1 MRPTHTSKEDNMSL
15 KSELKTSRRSFL
27 KWASALSAT
36 AVTYGCGGDSNPK
49 AYTDEVIVPD
59 ENLVMDR
66 TLKEV
71 MGTHPHNCGG
81 RCPFKF
87 YVKGHGTPQ
96 ARIAKLTAAG
106 DIQRANS
113 LEADESTSF
122 VQTRAC
128 VRGYAQIKRTYSPD
142 RLKYPLIQ
150 TKERGDVTGFKR
162 VSWDT
167 ALDIVADKIADVYSR
182 YSSGELPYI
191 PMVAGP
197 PNGLHNRMMFAGMPF
212 MGFAEGAGST
222 LSKYLGPTILPT
234 GAPSFENMLFATV
247 GSVGLLP
254 GLAGGNSV
262 HNYKNSDF
270 IIQWGADPA
279 VKEPNKTFFLTKAKE
294 AGVPIVTVDAQYTD
308 TASILSTGF
317 PEYELPQFIQVRPQT
332 DAALSV
338 AMAYII
344 FKRGWHDDEFIK
356 ANCFGFYPTQGAPVD
371 SDGNPFTVVNPPT
384 HPGYVMS
391 KLDFSF
397 ETQLTPDQHPF
408 ANPALAGQDVHV
420 PVGMSFVEYLDDLGV
435 QKAADLGIVDKED
448 AVVTWASQLSGV
460 DKSTII
466 NFADAFAHAGDV
478 FLENGNNGGQKTNN
492 GMHNVW
498 MMICLAAMCGHTIK
512 QGGNLGVN
520 SSDGDSNPVSF
531 PGGLSYPELGSG
543 TTYPF
548 IAVDANKFV
557 DLVVNGRDGRTADQ
571 FYNDTKSIYG
581 VDLGSPATAK
591 LEVDMVLGSYHI
603 TNSFNTCPN
612 TNKAVNIF
620 TQKNGSH
627 YKIKHYVIYE
637 QYMTPT
643 AAYADVILPACSH
656 HEKPFFTSGQ
666 GTYFQNKLIEPM
678 YDTKSDVDIDIL
690 LAEKLNSRG
699 ITVSYSKNGKTDEE
713 LCAEAWETA
722 TVSGIDKPAFAE
734 VKEQG
739 VVQKEVSGTV
749 ANPMAG
755 LMGYL
760 PYTTETGKIQFF
772 SPFYYYRDACDLATQ
787 TGSSRVTPRAMYIEP
802 YEGYDKIMRGEN
814 VGVKGKEYSLQFTT
828 KHARNRAHTVYDNVS
843 MIRDQF
849 DYPKR
854 AIMNPADASRRGI
867 KDGDMV
873 YVYNDWG
880 CLKVGVG
887 ISPTIREGV
896 VSLPH
901 GVWYRKG
908 SETYEAWYDID
919 LGDAVDSKVVDG
931 TTYYKH
937 IVNVDIGGCENT
949 LTHDKDFGSPK
960 DPLCGQ
966 VGGNH
971 FNGNLCEVS
980 KNHPDS

>member
-1 MRPTHTSKEDNMSL
+1 MSL
-15 KSELKTSRRSFL
+15 KDKLTEKQITRRSFM
-27 KWASALSAT
+27 KWAGALSTT
-36 AVTYGCGGDSNPK
+36 AALFGCGGSGG
-49 AYTDEVIVPD
+49 PD
-59 ENLVMDR
+59 EYGSVVTNQDSFEFDNEL
-66 TLKEV
+66 TAV

-87 YVKGHGTPQ
+87 YVKDFGTPK
-96 ARIAKLTAAG
+96 AKIVKLTSAG
-106 DIQRANS
+106 DIPREDS
-113 LEADESTSF
+113 LDKDESIEF

-142 RLKYPLIQ
+142 RLKYPLVQ

-162 VSWDT
+162 VTWDE
-167 ALDIVADKIADVYSR
+167 ALERVADMISEVHSR
-182 YSSGELPYI
+182 YATGELPYV

-197 PNGLHNRMMFAGMPF
+197 PNGLHNTMMFAGMPF
-212 MGFAEGAGST
+212 MGFAEGAGSA
-222 LSKYLGPTILPT
+222 LSQYLGPTILPT
-234 GAPSFENMLFATV
+234 GAPSFENMLFASV

-262 HNYKNSDF
+262 YNYKHSDF

-294 AGVPIVTVDAQYTD
+294 AGVPIVTIDAQYTD

-317 PEYELPQFIQVRPQT
+317 PEYDLPQFIQVRPQT
-332 DAALSV
+332 DSAIAV

-344 FKRGWHDDEFIK
+344 YKNGWHNDDFIK
-356 ANCFGFYPTQGAPVD
+356 TNCFGFYPTQDAGND
-371 SDGNPFTVVNPPT
+371 SAGNPFPFVEAPK
-384 HPGYVMS
+384 HPGYVMH

-397 ETQLTPDQHPF
+397 TKQLNNNQHPLAD
-408 ANPALAGQDVHV
+408 ANLYNQEIHV
-420 PVGMSFVEYLDDLGV
+420 PTGMSFVEYLDKLGV
-435 QKAADLGIVDKED
+435 DKAVELGIPDNQD

-460 DKSTII
+460 EKTTII
-466 NFADAFAHAGDV
+466 NLADAFAHAGDV

-512 QGGNLGVN
+512 KGGNLGVN
-520 SSDGDSNPVSF
+520 SSDGESNPVTF
-531 PGGLSYPELGSG
+531 PGGIMYPQLGKG

-557 DLVVNGRDGRTADQ
+557 DLVITGRDGRNKEQ
-571 FYNDTKSIYG
+571 FYKDVKYVSE
-581 VDLGSPATAK
+581 VDLGSPETAK

-620 TQKNGSH
+620 TQKEGSH
-627 YKIKHYVIYE
+627 YKIKHYVMYE
-637 QYMTPT
+637 QFMTPT

-656 HEKPFFTSGQ
+656 HEKPFFTSGEA
-666 GTYFQNKLIEPM
+666 TYFQNKLVEPM
-678 YDTKSDVDIDIL
+678 YDTRSDVDIDIE
-690 LAEKLNSRG
+690 LAKKLSAKG
-699 ITVSYSKNGKTDEE
+699 IPISYGKDGKTDEE
-713 LCAEAWETA
+713 LCKEAWETA
-722 TVSGIDKPAFAE
+722 EVPADIEKPTFE
-734 VKEQG
+734 KVKITG
-739 VVQKEVSGTV
+739 KIQKEIDTDNIP
-749 ANPMAG
+749 NPMEV
-755 LMGYL
+755 LMNYL

-772 SPFYYYRDACDLATQ
+772 SPFYYYRDKCDLSTQ
-787 TGSSRVTPRAMYIEP
+787 EGAYRIEPRAMYVEP
-802 YEGYDKIMRGEN
+802 YQGYDKIMKKEN
-814 VGVKGKEYSLQFTT
+814 TGVKGIEYTMQFTT

-843 MIRDQF
+843 VIRDKF

-854 AIMNPADASRRGI
+854 AIMNPSDAYKRGI
-867 KDGDMV
+867 KDGDEV
-873 YVYNDWG
+873 YIFNDWG
-880 CLKVGVG
+880 CIKVGVG
-887 ISPTIREGV
+887 ISPTINEGV

-919 LGDAVDSKVVDG
+919 LGNSVETKTVETVD
-931 TTYYKH
+931 YYKH
-937 IVNVDIGGCENT
+937 IVHVDIGGCENT

-966 VGGNH
+966 VGDNH

-980 KNHPDS
+980 KVHPDRR

>member
-1 MRPTHTSKEDNMSL
+1 MGINTKQNEPKIT
-15 KSELKTSRRSFL
+15 RRSFL
-27 KWASALSAT
+27 QWTSALGAT
-36 AVTYGCGGDSNPK
+36 AAVYGCGGDGDGPEE
-49 AYTDEVIVPD
+49 YETPVVPQ
-59 ENLVMDR
+59 EEYVMDR
-66 TLKEV
+66 ELSEV

-87 YVKGHGTPQ
+87 YVRDYGTPQ
-96 ARIAKLTAAG
+96 ARIAKLMSDG
-106 DIQRANS
+106 DIPRENS
-113 LEADESTSF
+113 LDSDESTHKI
-122 VQTRAC
+122 QIRAC

-150 TKERGDVTGFKR
+150 TKERGDVSGFKR
-162 VSWDT
+162 VSWDE
-167 ALDIVADKIADVYSR
+167 ALNKVADMVSDVYSR

-197 PNGLHNRMMFAGMPF
+197 PNGLHNVMMFAGMPF
-212 MGFAEGAGST
+212 MGFAEGAGSA
-222 LSKYLGPTILPT
+222 LSQYLGPTILPT
-234 GAPSFENMLFATV
+234 GAPSFENMLFASI

-262 HNYKNSDF
+262 YNYKDSDF

-294 AGVPIVTVDAQYTD
+294 AGVPIVTIDAQYTD
-308 TASILSTGF
+308 TAAVLSSGF
-317 PEYELPQFIQVRPQT
+317 PAYNLPQFIQVKPQT
-332 DAALSV
+332 DSAIAA

-344 FKRGWHDDEFIK
+344 YKRGWHDDTFIK
-356 ANCFGFYPTQGAPVD
+356 ENCYGFYPTQDVGND
-371 SDGNPFTVVNPPT
+371 SDGNPFPVVDAPL

-397 ETQLTPDQHPF
+397 QTPITPDQHPF
-408 ANPALAGQDVHV
+408 ADPNLAGQPIHV
-420 PVGMSFVEYLDDLGV
+420 PKGMSFVEYLDGLGV
-435 QKAADLGIVDKED
+435 EKASELGISDKED
-448 AVVTWASQLSGV
+448 AVVTWASELSGV
-460 DKSTII
+460 DKTTIR
-466 NFADAFAHAGDV
+466 NLADAFAHAGDV

-492 GMHNVW
+492 GMHSVW
-498 MMICLAAMCGHTIK
+498 MMISLAAMCGHTVK
-512 QGGNLGVN
+512 QGGNLGIN
-520 SSDGDSNPVSF
+520 SSDGASNPVSF
-531 PGGLSYPELGSG
+531 PGGIMYPQLGSG
-543 TTYPF
+543 TAYPF
-548 IAVDANKFV
+548 LAVDSNKFV
-557 DLVVNGRDGRTADQ
+557 DLVVTGRDGRTPEQ
-571 FYNDTKSIYG
+571 FYKDNKYIYG
-581 VDLGSPATAK
+581 VELDPDDPK

-620 TQKNGSH
+620 TQKDGSD

-656 HEKPFFTSGQ
+656 HEKPFFANGEATF
-666 GTYFQNKLIEPM
+666 FQNKLIEPM
-678 YDTKSDVDIDIL
+678 YDTKSDVDIDIE
-690 LAEKLNSRG
+690 LAKKLNARG
-699 ITVSYSKNGKTDEE
+699 INVSYSRNGKTDEE
-713 LCAEAWETA
+713 LCKEAWETA
-722 TVSGIDKPAFAE
+722 SVDGIEKPSFEE
-734 VKEQG
+734 VKKIG
-739 VVQKEVSGTV
+739 KVQKPIDENTIP
-749 ANPMAG
+749 NPMQG

-772 SPFYYYRDACDLATQ
+772 SPFYYYRDKCDLDNQ
-787 TGSSRVTPRAMYIEP
+787 IGSSRIANPRVMYVEP
-802 YEGYDKIMRGEN
+802 YEGYEKIMRNEN
-814 VGVKGKEYSLQFTT
+814 VGVKGIKYTMQFTT

-867 KDGDMV
+867 HDGDTV
-873 YVYNDWG
+873 YIFNDWG
-880 CLKVGVG
+880 CVKVRVA
-887 ISPTIREGV
+887 ISPVINEGV
-896 VSLPH
+896 ISLPH

-908 SETYEAWYDID
+908 NETYEAWYDID
-919 LGDAVDSKVVDG
+919 LGNSVETKVVDG
-931 TTYYKH
+931 KTYYKH
-937 IVNVDIGGCENT
+937 IVNVDIGGCENV

-966 VGGNH
+966 VGDNH

-980 KNHPDS
+980 KVHPDNL

>member
-1 MRPTHTSKEDNMSL
+1 MSL

-106 DIQRANS
+106 DIPRENS

-162 VSWDT
+162 VSWDK

-182 YSSGELPYI
+182 FDSGELPYI

-197 PNGLHNRMMFAGMPF
+197 PNGLHNRMMFAGMAF

-234 GAPSFENMLFATV
+234 GAPSFENMLFAAV
-247 GSVGLLP
+247 GSVGVLP

-262 HNYKNSDF
+262 YNYKNSDF

-317 PEYELPQFIQVRPQT
+317 PEYNLPQFIQVRPQT

-344 FKRGWHDDEFIK
+344 YKRGWHDDTFIK
-356 ANCFGFYPTQGAPVD
+356 SNCFGFYPTQGNPVD
-371 SDGNPFTVVNPPT
+371 SDGNSFTVVAPPK
-384 HPGYVMS
+384 HPGFVMS

-397 ETQLTPDQHPF
+397 ETPLTKEQHPY
-408 ANPALAGQDVHV
+408 ADEGLVGKDVHV
-420 PVGMSFVEYLDDLGV
+420 PAGMSFVEYLDGLGV
-435 QKAADLGIVDKED
+435 EKAHELGLDPDKKEE
-448 AVVTWASQLSGV
+448 AVIRWASQLTGV
-460 DKSTII
+460 DESTIF
-466 NFADAFAHAGDV
+466 NLADAFAHAGDV

-498 MMICLAAMCGHTIK
+498 MMICLAAMCGHTVK

-520 SSDGDSNPVSF
+520 SSDGESNPVSF
-531 PGGLSYPELGSG
+531 PGGLTYPELGSG

-557 DLVVNGRDGRTADQ
+557 DLVVTGRDGRTAEQ

-581 VDLGSPATAK
+581 VDLGSPAEAK

-620 TQKNGSH
+620 TQKNGSG

-666 GTYFQNKLIEPM
+666 GTYYQNKLIEPM

-699 ITVSYSKNGKTDEE
+699 ITVSYSRNGKTDEE

-722 TVSGIDKPAFAE
+722 SVTDIAKPTFAE
-734 VKEQG
+734 LKEQG
-739 VVQKEVSGTV
+739 VVQKEVSGNL
-749 ANPMAG
+749 ANPMVG

-772 SPFYYYRDACDLATQ
+772 SPFYYYRDACDLDNQIGAP
-787 TGSSRVTPRAMYIEP
+787 RVTPRVKYVEP
-802 YEGYDKIMRGEN
+802 YEGYDKIMAGDN
-814 VGVKGKEYSLQFTT
+814 IGIKGKKYPLQFTT
-828 KHARNRAHTVYDNVS
+828 KHARNRVHTVYDNVS

-854 AIMNPADASRRGI
+854 AIMNPADASKRGI

-873 YVYNDWG
+873 YIYNDWG

-919 LGDAVDSKVVDG
+919 LGNSVDSKTDDEG
-931 TTYYKH
+931 TTYYKY

-966 VGGNH
+966 VGDNH

-980 KNHPDS
+980 INHPDY

>member
-1 MRPTHTSKEDNMSL
+1 MGVNT
-15 KSELKTSRRSFL
+15 KSNEPKITRRSFL
-27 KWASALSAT
+27 KWTSALSAT
-36 AVTYGCGGDSNPK
+36 AAVYGCGGDGDGPEE
-49 AYTDEVIVPD
+49 YETPVVPQ
-59 ENLVMDR
+59 EEYVMDR
-66 TLKEV
+66 ELKEV

-87 YVKGHGTPQ
+87 FVRDYGTPQ
-96 ARIAKLTAAG
+96 AKIAKLTAAG
-106 DIQRANS
+106 DIPRKNS
-113 LEADESTSF
+113 LEADESTAHI
-122 VQTRAC
+122 QTRAC

-162 VSWDT
+162 VSWDE
-167 ALDIVADKIADVYSR
+167 ALDKVADMVADVYSK
-182 YSSGELPYI
+182 YEGGGGELPYI

-197 PNGLHNRMMFAGMPF
+197 PNGLHNVMSFAGMPF
-212 MGFAEGAGST
+212 MGFAEGAGSA
-222 LSKYLGPTILPT
+222 LSQYLGPTILPT
-234 GAPSFENMLFATV
+234 GAPSFENMLFASI
-247 GSVGLLP
+247 GSVGLMP

-262 HNYKNSDF
+262 YNYEKSDF

-308 TASILSTGF
+308 TASVLSTGF
-317 PEYELPQFIQVRPQT
+317 PAYNLPQFIQVRPQT
-332 DAALSV
+332 DSAVAV

-344 FKRGWHDDEFIK
+344 YKKGWHDDTFIK
-356 ANCFGFYPTQGAPVD
+356 ENCFGFYPTQDVGKD
-371 SDGNPFTVVNPPT
+371 SDGNAFPVVTPPK
-384 HPGYVMS
+384 HPGFVAE

-397 ETQLTPDQHPF
+397 QNMITKEQHPF
-408 ANPALAGQDVHV
+408 ADSALAGQDIHV
-420 PVGMSFVEYLDDLGV
+420 PKGMSFVEYLDKLGAD
-435 QKAADLGIVDKED
+435 KAAELDISDKEE

-460 DKSTII
+460 DKSTIR

-492 GMHNVW
+492 GMHHVW
-498 MMICLAAMCGHTIK
+498 MMICLAAMCGHTVK

-520 SSDGDSNPVSF
+520 SSDGQSNPVSF
-531 PGGLSYPELGSG
+531 PGGIMFPQLGKDNE

-548 IAVDANKFV
+548 IAVDSNKFV
-557 DLVVNGRDGRTADQ
+557 DLVVTGRDGRTPEQ
-571 FYNDTKSIYG
+571 FYNDNKSIYG
-581 VDLGSPATAK
+581 VELDPTDPK

-620 TQKNGSH
+620 TQKDGSD
-627 YKIKHYVIYE
+627 YRIKHYAIYE

-656 HEKPFFTSGQ
+656 HEKPFFANGEA
-666 GTYFQNKLIEPM
+666 TYFQNKLIEPM
-678 YDTKSDVDIDIL
+678 YDTKSDVDIDIE
-690 LAEKLNSRG
+690 LAKKLNARG
-699 ITVSYSKNGKTDEE
+699 INVSYSRNGKTDEE
-713 LCAEAWETA
+713 LCAEAWDTA
-722 TVSGIDKPAFAE
+722 TVNGITKPTFEE
-734 VKEQG
+734 VKEKG
-739 VVQKEVSGTV
+739 VIQKEVDAGSV
-749 ANPMAG
+749 PNPMVG
-755 LMGYL
+755 LMGYMG
-760 PYTTETGKIQFF
+760 YTTETGKIQFF
-772 SPFYYYRDACDLATQ
+772 SPFYYYRDKCDLANQ
-787 TGSSRVTPRAMYIEP
+787 VGSPRVTPRVMYVEP
-802 YEGYDKIMRGEN
+802 YEGYEKIMNENN
-814 VGVKGKEYSLQFTT
+814 VGVKGIKYTMQFTT

-843 MIRDQF
+843 VIRDQF

-867 KDGDMV
+867 HDGDMV
-873 YVYNDWG
+873 YIFNDWG
-880 CLKVGVG
+880 CIKVGVTT
-887 ISPTIREGV
+887 SPTINEGV

-908 SETYEAWYDID
+908 SETYGAWYDID
-919 LGDAVDSKVVDG
+919 LGNSVDTKVVDG
-931 TTYYKH
+931 KTYYKH
-937 IVNVDIGGCENT
+937 IVNIDIGGCENG

-966 VGGNH
+966 VGDNH

-980 KNHPDS
+980 KTHPDSLGI

>member
-1 MRPTHTSKEDNMSL
+1 M
-15 KSELKTSRRSFL
+15 KTEKNNFLTEKNQISRRDFL
-27 KWASALSAT
+27 KWTSFLSAT
-36 AVTYGCGGDSNPK
+36 AVAHGCGGGGSGPED
-49 AYTDEVIVPD
+49 YTNDLLVPQ
-59 ENLVMDR
+59 EEFVMDKE
-66 TLKEV
+66 LKEV

-87 YVKGHGTPQ
+87 FVKGYGTPQ
-96 ARIAKLTAAG
+96 AKIAKLTAAG
-106 DIQRANS
+106 DIPRENS

-162 VSWDT
+162 VSWDK

-182 YSSGELPYI
+182 FDSGELPYI

-197 PNGLHNRMMFAGMPF
+197 PNGLHNRMMFAGMAF

-234 GAPSFENMLFATV
+234 GAPSFENMLFAAV
-247 GSVGLLP
+247 GSVGVLP

-262 HNYKNSDF
+262 YNYKNSDF

-317 PEYELPQFIQVRPQT
+317 PEYNLPQFIQVRPQT

-344 FKRGWHDDEFIK
+344 YKRGWHDDTFIK
-356 ANCFGFYPTQGAPVD
+356 SNCFGFYPTQGNPVD
-371 SDGNPFTVVNPPT
+371 SDGNSFTVVAPPK
-384 HPGYVMS
+384 HPGFVMS

-397 ETQLTPDQHPF
+397 ETPLTKEQHPY
-408 ANPALAGQDVHV
+408 ADEGLVGKDVHV
-420 PVGMSFVEYLDDLGV
+420 PAGMSFVEYLDGLGV
-435 QKAADLGIVDKED
+435 EKAASLGIVDKED

-460 DKSTII
+460 EKSTII
-466 NFADAFAHAGDV
+466 NFAQAFAQAGDV

-498 MMICLAAMCGHTIK
+498 MMICLAAMCGHTVK

-520 SSDGDSNPVSF
+520 SSDGESNPVSF
-531 PGGLSYPELGSG
+531 PGGLTYPELGSG

-557 DLVVNGRDGRTADQ
+557 DLVVTGRDGRTAEQ

-581 VDLGSPATAK
+581 VDLGSPAEAK

-620 TQKNGSH
+620 TQKNGSG

-666 GTYFQNKLIEPM
+666 GTYYQNKLIEPM

-699 ITVSYSKNGKTDEE
+699 ITVSYSRNGKTDEE

-722 TVSGIDKPAFAE
+722 SVTDIAKPTFAE
-734 VKEQG
+734 LKEQG
-739 VVQKEVSGTV
+739 VVQKEVSGNL
-749 ANPMAG
+749 ANPMVG

-772 SPFYYYRDACDLATQ
+772 SPFYYYRDFCDLDNQ
-787 TGSSRVTPRAMYIEP
+787 IGSFRVMPRAMYIEP
-802 YEGYDKIMRGEN
+802 YEGYEKIMRSDN
-814 VGVKGKEYSLQFTT
+814 VGVKGKEYPLQFTT
-828 KHARNRAHTVYDNVS
+828 KHARNRVHTVYDNVS

-854 AIMNPADASRRGI
+854 AIMSVADASNRGI

-873 YVYNDWG
+873 YIYNDWG
-880 CLKVGVG
+880 CLKVRVG

-919 LGDAVDSKVVDG
+919 LGDAVDSTVVNG

-937 IVNVDIGGCENT
+937 IVSVDIGGCENT
-949 LTHDKDFGSPK
+949 LTHDKDYGSPK

-966 VGGNH
+966 VGDNH

-980 KNHPDS
+980 KNHPDRS